1 MNVKFIQLNLKKF
14 FVWNLDFSL
23 TYILKGFLCFIDL
36 WGRRKRIVISGSF
49 FSPTFFKDCWTQ
61 QESKHQAQKLI
72 FITLAPLEE
81 EDRAQNLDVL
91 DKSRLDPQ

>member
-23 TYILKGFLCFIDL
+23 TYILKGFFPFIDL

>member
-1 MNVKFIQLNLKKF
+1 MGKEEKDCHLGVL
-14 FVWNLDFSL
+14 
-23 TYILKGFLCFIDL
+23 
-36 WGRRKRIVISGSF
+36 F
-49 FSPTFFKDCWTQ
+49 FSNFFFKDCWTQ

>member
-49 FSPTFFKDCWTQ
+49 FLQLLF
-61 QESKHQAQKLI
+61 
-72 FITLAPLEE
+72 
-81 EDRAQNLDVL
+81 
-91 DKSRLDPQ
+91 